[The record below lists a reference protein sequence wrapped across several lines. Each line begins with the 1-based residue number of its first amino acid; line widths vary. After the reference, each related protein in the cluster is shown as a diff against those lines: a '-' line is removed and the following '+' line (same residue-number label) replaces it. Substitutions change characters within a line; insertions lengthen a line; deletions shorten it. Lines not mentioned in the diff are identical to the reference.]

1 MRLSIL
7 TYSLLCLLQVTALNV
22 TTPSTVPP
30 SFTVTAVG
38 NYTEGSAVLTVAT
51 NATASVSYL
60 VLLGQDAAEPSA
72 AQVCSLVKQRNAS
85 NMKRDVVQRHEC
97 TCCP

>member
-1 MRLSIL
+1 MLS
-7 TYSLLCLLQVTALNV
+7 V

-51 NATASVSYL
+51 NASANVNYL
-60 VLLGQDAAEPSA
+60 VMLGEDTAVPSV
-72 AQVCSLVKQRNAS
+72 AQVSAHPVPS
-85 NMKRDVVQRHEC
+85 VQHDTLTMSVC
-97 TCCP
+97 YGVYMYVSCMCVCLC